1 MALQLVLGG
10 SGAGKSTYV
19 FEKIIEKSM
28 KEENKNFF
36 ILVPD
41 QFTMQ
46 TQMEFVNRHPRGG
59 ILNIDVLSFSRL
71 AHRILQ
77 ETGGADAPVLDDT
90 GKSLVLRKV
99 AEELKEEVPV
109 LGGNLKKLG
118 YIHEVKSAISE
129 FMQYGI
135 DDEKIK
141 EMLQYTAKRGG
152 LHAAS
157 LSGGFCRKH
166 YDGGICRL
174 KRKSYRGKC
183 Y

>member
-1 MALQLVLGG
+1 MALQFVLGG

-19 FEKIIEKSM
+19 FEKIIERSM
-28 KEENKNFF
+28 QEEDKNFL

-46 TQMEFVNRHPRGG
+46 TQMELVNRHPRGG

-71 AHRILQ
+71 AHRIMQ
-77 ETGGADAPVLDDT
+77 ETGGDNATILDDI
-90 GKSLVLRKV
+90 GKSLVLCKV

-129 FMQYGI
+129 FMQYGV
-135 DDEKIK
+135 DYEKIEKKKRIDYYGKKKCVVKIPTGRK
-141 EMLQYTAKRGG
+141 ERRGVC
-152 LHAAS
+152 
-157 LSGGFCRKH
+157 FCR
-166 YDGGICRL
+166 RL
-174 KRKSYRGKC
+174 S
-183 Y
+183 